1 LLTCIGLAAL
11 GAISSGACGGRTLLE
26 GSRAEQQD
34 AGTDAPPEADAGVTC
49 PAAPGALDPT
59 FGEGGKVRRAFSVDD
74 TPDGTPGSWADALAL
89 AVHPRTGKIV
99 LAGNAL
105 AREKNAL
112 PVLVQLLPDGTVDP
126 AFRAAPLVLEDA
138 SGGSFNA
145 VAFQDDEK
153 IVATGYFAIGP
164 YEAFVARFM
173 PDGTLD
179 STFGRG
185 GIFAASSGVALSAVA
200 VGGDGS
206 IVVAGSAGGH
216 ASVETIAMRLKSD
229 GSPDLT
235 FGDEGATMLG
245 TSGNQYARAVAVQA
259 DGATVLGGGA
269 AEARPECQSCSVL
282 ARLAPNGRPDP
293 TFGEDGAARIQALTY
308 VGGIALAGGFIY
320 AAATSLSDEASTLL
334 AARFQGD
341 GSLDPS
347 FGSGGLAVD
356 ENPGTAA
363 VANRIALD
371 AEGNVVV
378 LGWGYTLN
386 NRYTFRRLA
395 RFGPDGSPDR
405 RFGQGGGA
413 IDWGSEHEEYNDV
426 AVQADG
432 RILVAGHVNR
442 EERNREIVLARVC
455 P

>member
-1 LLTCIGLAAL
+1 
-11 GAISSGACGGRTLLE
+11 
-26 GSRAEQQD
+26 
-34 AGTDAPPEADAGVTC
+34 
-49 PAAPGALDPT
+49 
-59 FGEGGKVRRAFSVDD
+59 
-74 TPDGTPGSWADALAL
+74 
-89 AVHPRTGKIV
+89 
-99 LAGNAL
+99 
-105 AREKNAL
+105 
-112 PVLVQLLPDGTVDP
+112 
-126 AFRAAPLVLEDA
+126 
-138 SGGSFNA
+138 
-145 VAFQDDEK
+145 
-153 IVATGYFAIGP
+153 
-164 YEAFVARFM
+164 
-173 PDGTLD
+173 
-179 STFGRG
+179 
-185 GIFAASSGVALSAVA
+185 
-200 VGGDGS
+200 
-206 IVVAGSAGGH
+206 
-216 ASVETIAMRLKSD
+216 
-229 GSPDLT
+229 
-235 FGDEGATMLG
+235 
-245 TSGNQYARAVAVQA
+245 
-259 DGATVLGGGA
+259 
-269 AEARPECQSCSVL
+269 
-282 ARLAPNGRPDP
+282 LAPNGRPDP